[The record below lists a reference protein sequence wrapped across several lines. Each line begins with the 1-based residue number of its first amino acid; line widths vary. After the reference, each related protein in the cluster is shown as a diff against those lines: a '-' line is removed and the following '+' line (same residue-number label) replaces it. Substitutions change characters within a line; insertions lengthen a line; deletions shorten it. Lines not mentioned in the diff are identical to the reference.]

1 MCNLKK
7 ECMGG
12 AFMGHNYA
20 NNPEM
25 PMGLGMALAQNL
37 QAMEYFAA
45 LPSEQQQNVIEQT
58 HGIRSKAEMQQF
70 VQNLPVHHSKF

>member
-1 MCNLKK
+1 MN
-7 ECMGG
+7 
-12 AFMGHNYA
+12 HNYA

-45 LPSEQQQNVIEQT
+45 LPPEQQHSVIEQT
-58 HGIRSKAEMQQF
+58 HAIHSKGEMQQF
-70 VQNLPVHHSKF
+70 VRNLPIHHSKF